1 MCKINF
7 EKLLGLKRKI
17 KIAIVGSRDFVDFE
31 EFKEKV
37 TPIFLELVGNID
49 CIISGGA
56 KGADSLAEEYAK
68 VNKINTVIYRPDWKK
83 YGRGAGIVRNRAI
96 IENSDLVIAFIK
108 NNSRGTTNSIKVAR
122 ELNKEL
128 MVFELDLKY

>member
-17 KIAIVGSRDFVDFE
+17 KIAIVGSRDFVNFE
-31 EFKEKV
+31 EFKEKIG
-37 TPIFLELVGNID
+37 PIFLELNGNID

-56 KGADSLAEEYAK
+56 KGTDSLAEEYAK

-83 YGRGAGIVRNRAI
+83 YGRGAGIVRNKVI
-96 IENSDLVIAFIK
+96 IENSDLVIAFLK
-108 NNSRGTTNSIKVAR
+108 NNSRGTSNSIKVAI
-122 ELNKEL
+122 ELKKEL
-128 MVFELDLKY
+128 IVFDLG

>member
-17 KIAIVGSRDFVDFE
+17 KIAIVGSRDFVNFE
-31 EFKEKV
+31 EFKEKIG
-37 TPIFLELVGNID
+37 PIFLELSGNID

-56 KGADSLAEEYAK
+56 KGTDSLAEEYAK

-83 YGRGAGIVRNRAI
+83 YGRGAGIVRNKVI
-96 IENSDLVIAFIK
+96 IENSDLVIAFLK
-108 NNSRGTTNSIKVAR
+108 NNSRGTSNSIKVAI
-122 ELNKEL
+122 ELKKEL
-128 MVFELDLKY
+128 IVFDLG